1 MSPERLQF
9 ITKLKV
15 RKCSPKTIY
24 NYEQALLK
32 LARHYNK
39 SPLDMNTEEIE
50 KYLLYELEVRKLAP
64 ATLNLH
70 IGAFKKFFELI
81 APHNTVMKP
90 ISKVKDVKKLP
101 SVLTAEAIARMVQ
114 CTDNIKHRAIIEL
127 LYSSGIRLNECINIR
142 PCDIDGK
149 NMLVHVVRGKGEKE
163 RYTIIGA
170 HTLQT
175 LRDYYIRYHPQQYLF
190 EGPRH
195 KQYCNRS
202 IGKVVDSA
210 AKRAGIIKKVTPHTL
225 RHSFATHLLE
235 QNVNLCT
242 IQKLLGHSNIKT
254 TTIYTHV
261 SNATIINIVNPLDIV
276 LSKGK
281 KRRVA

>member
-9 ITKLKV
+9 LNKLKV
-15 RKCSPKTIY
+15 RKCSPRTIY
-24 NYEQALLK
+24 NYEQALLM
-32 LARHYNK
+32 LAKHYNK
-39 SPLDMNTEEIE
+39 SPLDINTEEIE

-81 APHNTVMKP
+81 APHSSVMKP
-90 ISKVKDVKKLP
+90 IGKVKDVKKLP
-101 SVLTAEAIARMVQ
+101 KVLTAGEIANMIR

-127 LYSSGIRLNECINIR
+127 LYSSGIRLDESVNLR
-142 PCDIDGK
+142 PNDIDGK
-149 NMLVHVVRGKGEKE
+149 NMLVHIVRGKGEKE
-163 RYTIIGA
+163 RYTIISVHA
-170 HTLQT
+170 LET
-175 LRDYYIRYHPQQYLF
+175 LRDYYKRYHPKHYLF

-195 KQYCNRS
+195 KQYCRRS

-242 IQKLLGHSNIKT
+242 IQKLLGHSSINT

-261 SNATIINIVNPLDIV
+261 SNATITNIVNPLDLV
-276 LSKGK
+276 LSQGK
-281 KRRVA
+281 KRRAS

>member
-1 MSPERLQF
+1 M
-9 ITKLKV
+9 
-15 RKCSPKTIY
+15 
-24 NYEQALLK
+24 
-32 LARHYNK
+32 
-39 SPLDMNTEEIE
+39 
-50 KYLLYELEVRKLAP
+50 
-64 ATLNLH
+64 
-70 IGAFKKFFELI
+70 
-81 APHNTVMKP
+81 APHSTVMKT

-101 SVLTAEAIARMVQ
+101 SVLTTEAIARMVR

-163 RYTIIGA
+163 RYTIISA
-170 HTLQT
+170 HALQT
-175 LRDYYIRYHPQQYLF
+175 LREYFIKYHPKMYLF
-190 EGPRH
+190 EGPKH

-202 IGKVVDSA
+202 VGKVVDSA

-276 LSKGK
+276 LSQRKT
-281 KRRVA
+281 RRAA